1 MTDEPPALAFVFGT
15 RPEIIKC
22 APLIRGVK
30 DRDIPF
36 TLVHTGQHYS
46 HDLDDVFFEG
56 LDLPSPEYE
65 LDVGS
70 ETPGRQTGA
79 MVSALDPV
87 LTEVAPD
94 AVVVHGDT
102 NSTLAGA
109 IATVKLAP
117 ELAHVEAGLRSF
129 DRSMPEEHNRVLT
142 DHAAD
147 YLFAPT
153 ESNRRHLADDGLTDG
168 VHVTGNTVVDAVR
181 QHREMAVGESDVLSR
196 LGLTEGEFLLLT
208 AHRAENVDDE
218 RRFRNIIDGVAA
230 AVAAHDLDCVYP
242 AHPRSVSRLE
252 AFGIDVSDAI
262 RVVEPVD
269 FLSFLRLEDSA
280 AVVVT
285 DSGGVQE
292 EAAVIGTPCV
302 TVRDNTERQET
313 LEIGANRLA
322 GTDPDDIVRSVGDA
336 LSAPLGWEAPYGDG
350 HAAERILD
358 VLEREVK
365 HVGSA

>member
-1 MTDEPPALAFVFGT
+1 MATEPPSLAFVFGT

-22 APLIRGVK
+22 APLIREAERRGM
-30 DRDIPF
+30 PF

-46 HDLDDVFFEG
+46 RELDDVFFEG
-56 LDLPSPEYE
+56 LGLPVPDYE
-65 LDVGS
+65 LRVGS
-70 ETPGRQTGA
+70 DTPGRQTGS

-87 LTEVAPD
+87 VTDVDPD
-94 AVVVHGDT
+94 VVVVHGDT

-109 IATVKLAP
+109 ITTCKLDPA
-117 ELAHVEAGLRSF
+117 LAHVEAGLRSF

-153 ESNRRHLADDGLTDG
+153 ERARRQLADEGIEAG
-168 VHVTGNTVVDAVR
+168 VWVTGNTVVDAVR
-181 QHREMAVGESDVLSR
+181 QHADIAARESDVLDR
-196 LGLTEGEFLLLT
+196 LGLDDREFLLLT

-218 RRFRNIIDGVAA
+218 TRFRNVLEGVAA
-230 AVAAHDLDCVYP
+230 AAADNDLDCVFP
-242 AHPRSVSRLE
+242 AHPRSVGRIRE
-252 AFGIDVSDAI
+252 FHIDVPAPI
-262 RVVEPVD
+262 RVVDPED
-269 FLSFLRLEDSA
+269 FLSFLLLEDRA

-292 EAAVIGTPCV
+292 EAAVLGTPCV

-313 LEIGANRLA
+313 VEIGANRLA
-322 GTDPDDIVRSVGDA
+322 GTDSEDIRQSVAEA
-336 LSAPLGWEAPYGDG
+336 LSAPTNWEPPYGDG

-358 VLEREVK
+358 VLQEVGD
-365 HVGSA
+365 VDD